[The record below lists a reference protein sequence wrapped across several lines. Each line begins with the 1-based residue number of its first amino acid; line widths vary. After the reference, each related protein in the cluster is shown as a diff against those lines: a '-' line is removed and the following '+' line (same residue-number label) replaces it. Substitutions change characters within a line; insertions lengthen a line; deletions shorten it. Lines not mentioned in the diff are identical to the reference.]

1 MINYEEESIV
11 DKENQVLNELDVLN
25 KMPNNSEIDNQED
38 FNHLDFV
45 WSPIAAERIYRDKVL
60 PLLKQYN
67 V

>member
-38 FNHLDFV
+38 FNEYVNLRKV
-45 WSPIAAERIYRDKVL
+45 LDKVN
-60 PLLKQYN
+60 YN
-67 V
+67 IK